1 MRGRLIL
8 GIVIA
13 LVLIG
18 GVVAAITLS
27 GGSPL
32 SGPESETVTALDAI
46 QAEMDAGQFETAR
59 TKLEEMLTQDEQN
72 GEAHFKLGLT
82 QFNLGDYQSARA
94 SFSRSL
100 ELEPDRAAA
109 VHHNLGVLAYQTGD
123 MTTALA
129 EFQAALA
136 ADPEDADTHYQ
147 LGATYLIQ
155 AFPVG
160 ALEPDA
166 ALLQQAEGEFN
177 RSLELVPQKPE
188 ALVGLAN
195 IDMLRN
201 DMDAA
206 IDRLEQAIAQSPGM
220 REALF
225 ALGRSYAAT
234 GQQDKAKAT
243 LQQFLDTDPPEMW
256 AQQAEEMLAELG
268 GD

>member
-1 MRGRLIL
+1 MRGRLVL

-13 LVLIG
+13 LVLVG

-27 GGSPL
+27 GRSPV
-32 SGPESETVTALDAI
+32 SSPDAEPDSALDAI
-46 QAEMDAGQFETAR
+46 QAEMDAGQYESAR
-59 TKLEEMLTQDEQN
+59 TKLEAMLTQDEQN

-82 QFNLGDYQSARA
+82 QFNLGDLQSAQA
-94 SFSRSL
+94 HFSRSL

-109 VHHNLGVLAYQTGD
+109 VHHNLGVLAYQSGD
-123 MTTALA
+123 MATALT

-166 ALLQQAEGEFN
+166 TLLQQAEAEFN
-177 RSLELVPQKPE
+177 HALEIVPQKPE

-201 DMDAA
+201 DMVTA
-206 IDRLEQAIAQSPGM
+206 IDRLEQAIEQSPGM

-234 GQQDKAKAT
+234 GQQDKAIAT
-243 LQQFLDTDPPEMW
+243 LQQFLDTDPPAMW
-256 AQQAEEMLAELG
+256 AEQAEQMLADLG
-268 GD
+268 GG